1 MGPARLSPLGVL
13 AVLVVL
19 IGIPTQVQAAC
30 TATGS
35 APSVTICTPTA
46 GATATSPVT
55 IEAAAVSSSAVN
67 LMQVW
72 VDGAK
77 KYEVAA
83 ASISTQVAMATGA
96 RRLTVQARDA
106 SGAWFKQ
113 TINITVSTSSGGG
126 GGSTDCVL
134 NPASPSVTICTPADG
149 AIVANPVRI
158 TAGSTSSS
166 PVQYIQVYV
175 DGVKKYQTAGGS
187 LDVSLTLATGQRR
200 IAVQAVNQEGQAF
213 KDVHYVTVTAPAG
226 GTSSPI
232 AHLVVV
238 IMQNRSFNHLFG
250 VMPGVDG
257 ILPGT
262 NGYSQTDAS
271 GNTVTPYLITTAKTA
286 DLPHDRGDYLA
297 TWNQGAMDKFAAHNG
312 RLSMGYYDNSMP
324 GIDRLWGW
332 ANDYAL
338 ADNYYSSVMSNAP
351 ANQLYL
357 VAASDANFAWSFY
370 PYYGPCKTST
380 RAPYTFQ
387 NVGDQ
392 LNAAGVSWGWFQA
405 KWGECGTGYV
415 PQQNP
420 FQYFTSTHDT
430 ANIQELNAFYTK
442 LDAGALPAV
451 SWVTAHGTY
460 NMHPGGSVTTGA
472 NWLDGFI
479 KRVQNSSAWPE
490 TAIVVIWDEGGGWW
504 DHRSPQQVDS
514 QGLGIRVPML
524 VISPY
529 AKRGY
534 VSHIQMDHVSILRF
548 IQWNWKLSSLNARNG
563 ASNNLLDMFTF

>member
-1 MGPARLSPLGVL
+1 MGPVRLTPLGVL
-13 AVLVVL
+13 AFVAVL
-19 IGIPTQVQAAC
+19 IGIPTPANAAC
-30 TATGS
+30 SATGT
-35 APSVTICTPTA
+35 ARSVTICTPTA
-46 GATATSPVT
+46 GASVSSPVA

-83 ASISTQVAMATGA
+83 ASISTAVAMAAGT

-106 SGAWFKQ
+106 AGTWFKQ
-113 TINITVSTSSGGG
+113 TLYINVISGGASAPCTM
-126 GGSTDCVL
+126 STV
-134 NPASPSVTICTPADG
+134 SPSVTICAPADG
-149 AIVANPVRI
+149 ATVSNPVRVV
-158 TAGSTSSS
+158 AGTTSASA
-166 PVQYIQVYV
+166 VKYTQVYV
-175 DGVKKYQTAGGS
+175 DGVKKYQVAGGAV
-187 LDVSLTLATGQRR
+187 DTTLTLPAGKRR
-200 IAVQAVNQEGQAF
+200 IAVQAVNEAGQVF
-213 KDVHYVTVTAPAG
+213 KDVHFVTVSSG
-226 GTSSPI
+226 VSSGTMSPVE
-232 AHLVVV
+232 HLVVV

-250 VMPGVDG
+250 AMPGVDG
-257 ILPGT
+257 IRPGT
-262 NGYSQTDAS
+262 NGYSQTDAN
-271 GNTVTPYLITTAKTA
+271 GNTVTPYLLTSARTG
-286 DLPHDRGDYLA
+286 DLPHDRGDYIA
-297 TWNQGAMDKFAAHNG
+297 TWNQGAMDKFAQNNG
-312 RLSMGYYDNSMP
+312 RLAMGYYDNTMP
-324 GIDRLWGW
+324 GIDVLWGW

-351 ANQLYL
+351 ANQLYM
-357 VAASDANFAWSFY
+357 VAASDANFPWSFY

-430 ANIQELNAFYTK
+430 ANLQELNAFYTQ

-460 NMHPGGSVTTGA
+460 NMHPGGNVTTSA
-472 NWLDGFI
+472 NWLDGFL
-479 KRVQNSSAWPE
+479 KRVQNSSAWPK
-490 TAIVVIWDEGGGWW
+490 TAIVVVWDEGGGWW
-504 DHRSPQQVDS
+504 DHRSPQQIDS

-563 ASNNLLDMFTF
+563 ASNNLLDLFSF